1 MADGGTRHQ
10 FANYDKRL
18 ISILEVVGS
27 HFVDIYFNHVYNSS
41 QTKLKAGGSLTDEYT
56 RQIRAYITGVK
67 TDEQL
72 YRTVI
77 QGLHRYFQNATRFSA
92 LSFTDF
98 VERIVSQFIPPEYY
112 GQFKTQEKDETL
124 GSIVADLV
132 SGLGVYISSSDM
144 LRRVIDEHNLN
155 TNVTIRML
163 QDQAITILLNKR
175 GEVHNSFL
183 RRIGQAKDTVSME
196 IVDQLKA
203 AIRKLVGDK
212 AKLKAQL
219 GEAEERAME
228 LEDAV
233 KSHKKRE
240 TKYKK
245 LIAMMQAERE
255 QGLRGAAVAAAVP
268 RRSTIAEVDPLD
280 FSQRRPEVPRQERIA
295 ERAAQGAARAAQS
308 AARVAEPSHI
318 AETPA
323 KAAKAASFFDSP
335 STSWAPAAKGPAKGA
350 PVRVPSG
357 RTASLTDFMAAAGAD
372 ESAGT
377 DEADAAD
384 DAEPETGS
392 E

>member
-1 MADGGTRHQ
+1 
-10 FANYDKRL
+10 
-18 ISILEVVGS
+18 
-27 HFVDIYFNHVYNSS
+27 
-41 QTKLKAGGSLTDEYT
+41 
-56 RQIRAYITGVK
+56 
-67 TDEQL
+67 
-72 YRTVI
+72 
-77 QGLHRYFQNATRFSA
+77 
-92 LSFTDF
+92 
-98 VERIVSQFIPPEYY
+98 
-112 GQFKTQEKDETL
+112 
-124 GSIVADLV
+124 
-132 SGLGVYISSSDM
+132 
-144 LRRVIDEHNLN
+144 
-155 TNVTIRML
+155 
-163 QDQAITILLNKR
+163 
-175 GEVHNSFL
+175 
-183 RRIGQAKDTVSME
+183 
-196 IVDQLKA
+196 
-203 AIRKLVGDK
+203 
-212 AKLKAQL
+212 
-219 GEAEERAME
+219 ME

-295 ERAAQGAARAAQS
+295 ERAAQS